1 MGYPF
6 RMAERIE
13 QLDDPRIAAFRH
25 VRDRELIRR
34 RSLFIAEGEHLV
46 RRLLESGWAVESV
59 LVTPAK
65 LDVFEPIADT
75 RAPLYVADEPLV
87 QQIVGYR
94 FHRGVI
100 AAGRRPT
107 FPSVSDVIGDLPG
120 RATLLVCP
128 EINDAENLG
137 SLIRIAGAFGV
148 DAMILGERCSDPL
161 YRRTVRVSMGAV
173 FSVPIAISEDLLAD
187 LDVLGEADVELIAT
201 VTDDDAEPLSGAA
214 RRDRLALLVGSEGEG
229 LHRRF
234 AGVCDR
240 RVTIPMSAGADSLN
254 VAVATAVFLHHFQHN
269 VR

>member
-1 MGYPF
+1 MP
-6 RMAERIE
+6 ERIE
-13 QLDDPRIAAFRH
+13 QLDDPRVAAFRH
-25 VRDRELIRR
+25 VRDRELIRQ

-65 LDVFEPIADT
+65 LDAFEPLAKG

-87 QQIVGYR
+87 QQLVGYR

-107 FPSVSDVIGDLPG
+107 LPTVADVIADLPD

-137 SLIRIAGAFGV
+137 SLIRIAAAFGV
-148 DAMILGERCSDPL
+148 DAMVLGERCSDPL

-173 FSVPIAISEDLLAD
+173 FHLPIVHSDDLPAD
-187 LDVLGEADVELIAT
+187 LDRLRGADVELLAT
-201 VTDDDAEPLSGAA
+201 VTDDDAEPLSGAT
-214 RRDRLALLVGSEGEG
+214 RDDRLALLVGSEGEG

-234 AGVCDR
+234 VRVCDR
-240 RVTIPMSAGADSLN
+240 RVTIPMSVGADSLN
-254 VAVATAVFLHHFQHN
+254 VAVAAAVFLHHFQHN
-269 VR
+269 P